1 MALQTA
7 ANNAKQREKEGRQAL
22 GIARGLR
29 LMRAANLLLTSVGP
43 LLGRSKSFDG
53 DVRMVRAAVEAMG
66 EWAQEEGIK
75 S

>member
-1 MALQTA
+1 VALHTA
-7 ANNAKQREKEGRQAL
+7 VNNQKQREREGRQAL

-53 DVRMVRAAVEAMG
+53 DVRMVRAAAEAMNQ
-66 EWAQEEGIK
+66 WAREEGIR